1 MVEPRMPESAATV
14 YNDLGR
20 DYEDAFGHQPEVG
33 ATLEHLLTLLPAEAN
48 VLDLGSGTGWPVAAT
63 IADAGHRLTG
73 YDVSDTMVR
82 LARDRVPAASFER
95 ADMRLLDFEPGRWD
109 AVLTFFSMLQIPCQ
123 EQDTML
129 TRLVSWLAPGGY
141 LVMATVPTETDHQA
155 GEWMGHWVQ
164 TYSFPRELLRNRLKK
179 ADLHIVR
186 EKLVQYVPE
195 TDQAGPE
202 PQIYF
207 TARKPPVA

>member
-129 TRLVSWLAPGGY
+129 TRLVSWLALGLPRDGNGADGDRPSGGGMDGA
-141 LVMATVPTETDHQA
+141 LGSNIQLPARIIAKPAEESRSAHRA
-155 GEWMGHWVQ
+155 GEARPVC
-164 TYSFPRELLRNRLKK
+164 PRNGSGW
-179 ADLHIVR
+179 
-186 EKLVQYVPE
+186 P
-195 TDQAGPE
+195 G
-202 PQIYF
+202 
-207 TARKPPVA
+207 TANLFHRT